1 MSQSRAQG
9 CIEAGIISCIVGLPL
24 GMIWVKYHGVCH
36 FVQSDA
42 CCVQVGEDSP
52 SGPGQVQRLLH
63 ACEQHGLASSST
75 VICRTS
81 GAVAWYQGRVGA
93 AAAWM
98 LRARDERR
106 LAAVLE
112 PLVSEL
118 REVLR
123 SGVGSYKV
131 RGSPS

>member
-1 MSQSRAQG
+1 MG
-9 CIEAGIISCIVGLPL
+9 
-24 GMIWVKYHGVCH
+24 
-36 FVQSDA
+36 FVALVRPDA
-42 CCVQVGEDSP
+42 CRVQVGEDLP
-52 SGPGQVQRLLH
+52 SGPGQMQRLLH

-75 VICRTS
+75 VICRAAGT
-81 GAVAWYQGRVGA
+81 AAWYQGRVGA

-112 PLVSEL
+112 PVVTEL

-131 RGSPS
+131 SNCPP

>member
-1 MSQSRAQG
+1 MG
-9 CIEAGIISCIVGLPL
+9 
-24 GMIWVKYHGVCH
+24 
-36 FVQSDA
+36 FVALVRYDA
-42 CCVQVGEDSP
+42 CRVQVAEDSP
-52 SGPGQVQRLLH
+52 SGPGQMQRLLH

-75 VICRTS
+75 VICRAA
-81 GAVAWYQGRVGA
+81 GASAWYQGRVGA

-112 PLVSEL
+112 PVVSEL

-131 RGSPS
+131 SNCPCDHGLHCPCAWAPVYPSYPHCKVPC